1 MIPELIYETITVD
14 NIYAYC
20 PTLIANLAYNKLGIL
35 PENLFRKE
43 LSTTIYDMIQ
53 QKGNY
58 WLIRSYDT
66 NDELQKK
73 RYENLSANLF
83 KIAHK
88 LKMNPYKNSIYS
100 QYKSILKIVTKQKVD
115 DSNQTQQ
122 PH

>member
-1 MIPELIYETITVD
+1 MIAELIYETNTVD

-35 PENLFRKE
+35 PENVFRTE

-53 QKGNY
+53 EKANY

-66 NDELQKK
+66 NDELRKK
-73 RYENLSANLF
+73 RYENLSTNLF

-100 QYKSILKIVTKQKVD
+100 KYKSIIKVVTK
-115 DSNQTQQ
+115 SEQ
-122 PH
+122 PD